1 MHSRQDAAPNI
12 DAYIAGFPPE
22 IRARLES
29 IRAAI
34 RMAAPEAEETIS
46 YRMPTFAL
54 LGPLVHFAAFTKH
67 IGFYPGAAAIAQFTG
82 EFASYTTRK
91 GTVHFPMDAPI
102 PLDLIQ
108 RVVAVRVAE
117 NRAAQ
122 KVRARTSMHAP
133 TRETV

>member
-1 MHSRQDAAPNI
+1 MRDLKAS
-12 DAYIAGFPPE
+12 
-22 IRARLES
+22 AR
-29 IRAAI
+29 RF
-34 RMAAPEAEETIS
+34 APEAEETIS
-46 YRMPTFAL
+46 YRMPTFAF

-91 GTVHFPMDAPI
+91 GTVHFPMEAPI

-108 RVVAVRVAE
+108 RVVAVRLAE

-122 KVRARTSMHAP
+122 KARARTSMHAP
-133 TRETV
+133 TREIV